1 MMNMGDDM
9 QPNSIIE
16 QRIRNK
22 RKILFEASDDCL
34 KPLDEALKNAS
45 HKVNI
50 LFAFRCLEDL
60 WMVLKEKSVD
70 VELLSHALRD
80 AKSWAS
86 GDLKMP
92 VVKKQILEIHHDAKQ
107 QSDKA
112 IEAYLHAF
120 AQGLSVIHTKK
131 HVMGLP
137 IYALTGY
144 VRDLE
149 PSPYSDVIEEKIK
162 GFIGYLFSIDPSNQT
177 QKWASFIK

>member
-9 QPNSIIE
+9 QLNSIIK

-22 RKILFEASDDCL
+22 RKILFEANDDCL
-34 KPLDEALKNAS
+34 QPLDEALKKAS

-60 WMVLKEKSVD
+60 SIILKEKSVD
-70 VELLSHALRD
+70 VELLSHAFMD

-92 VVKKQILEIHHDAKQ
+92 VVKKQILEIHHNAKQ
-107 QSDKA
+107 QTDKV

-131 HVMGLP
+131 HAMGLP
-137 IYALTGY
+137 VYVLTGY
-144 VRDLE
+144 VRDFE

-162 GFIGYLFSIDPSNQT
+162 GFMGYLFSINPSNQT

>member
-9 QPNSIIE
+9 QLNSIIE

-22 RKILFEASDDCL
+22 RKILFEACDDCL
-34 KPLDEALKNAS
+34 QPLDEALKKAS

-60 WMVLKEKSVD
+60 SIILKEKSVD

-92 VVKKQILEIHHDAKQ
+92 VVKKQILEIHHNAKQ
-107 QSDKA
+107 QTDKV

-131 HVMGLP
+131 HAMGLP
-137 IYALTGY
+137 VYSLTGY
-144 VRDLE
+144 VRGLE
-149 PSPYSDVIEEKIK
+149 PNQYNEVISDKIK
-162 GFIGYLFSIDPSNQT
+162 EYIDCLSGIDASNQT

>member
-9 QPNSIIE
+9 QLNSIIE
-16 QRIRNK
+16 QRIHNK
-22 RKILFEASDDCL
+22 RKILFEAGDHFLQS
-34 KPLDEALKNAS
+34 LDEALKKAS

-60 WMVLKEKSVD
+60 SIILKEKSVD

-86 GDLKMP
+86 GEIKMP
-92 VVKKQILEIHHDAKQ
+92 VVKKQILEIHQYAKQ
-107 QSDKA
+107 QSDPA
-112 IEAYLHAF
+112 IEAFLHAF
-120 AQGLSVIHTKK
+120 AQGLSVVHTKK
-131 HVMGLP
+131 HAMGLP

-144 VRDLE
+144 VRDLV
-149 PSPYSDVIEEKIK
+149 PSQYSEVIFDKINE
-162 GFIGYLFSIDPSNQT
+162 FIDCLSTIDLSNQN